1 MATKTLFIS
10 QGCDFSTNL
19 QLLNP
24 DGTPINVASYV
35 FNGAVRQN
43 PYSNFPAAT
52 LNITVFD
59 AANGNSNIT
68 LDGANTANMGLG
80 SYIYTVVANTG
91 SQTEVVQSGI
101 LVVSPSALVTQPL
114 PANVVNQI
122 LDDYFEALSGQN
134 SFYLSYTPANTA
146 NVQIVYNGANVA
158 NQITTYTITGQIL
171 IFANVAAQG
180 DQIQAKE
187 NVPVVVL

>member
-1 MATKTLFIS
+1 MAIKNLFIT

-19 QLLNP
+19 QLLKA
-24 DGTPINVASYV
+24 DGTPVNVASYV
-35 FNGAVRQN
+35 FAGAVRQN
-43 PYSNFPAAT
+43 PYSNFPTAN
-52 LNITVFD
+52 LNINVFD

-68 LDGANTANMGLG
+68 LDAANTANMGIG

-91 SQTEVVQSGI
+91 SQTVVLQAGNLS
-101 LVVSPSALVTQPL
+101 VSPSALVTQPL

-146 NVQIVYNGANVA
+146 NIQIVYNGANVA
-158 NQITTYTITGQIL
+158 NSITTYTITGQVL
-171 IFANVAAQG
+171 IFANSAKQG
-180 DQIQAKE
+180 DIIQAKE